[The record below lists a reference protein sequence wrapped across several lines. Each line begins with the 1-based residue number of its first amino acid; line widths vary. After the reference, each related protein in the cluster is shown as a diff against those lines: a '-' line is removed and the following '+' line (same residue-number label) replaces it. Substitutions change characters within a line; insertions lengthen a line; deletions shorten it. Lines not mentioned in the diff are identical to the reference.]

1 MKLRKYKKK
10 YKSDY
15 NQYNLK
21 QRLVFCFLSFLFG
34 ILTIVIAALL
44 SQDKGMNIFVFYIYI
59 IIGYIISKSFNRI
72 LQFILIKTNVF
83 KYVPDDGITKYPYDS
98 KVDQKYRE
106 QYNIEYKQEMD
117 RYLAGKCFMYSIN
130 IAIFILVLIGD
141 GGIFAAIFASF
152 FLTLPFLFISYNG
165 EPIEMHVD
173 GNIDIYRSN
182 NDNNNHQSTK
192 KSKPFFKTVHYTD
205 QFGNYKGSSTTY
217 DWGGG
222 FKTTE
227 FKNGSG
233 QKTGE
238 VKSFNLFGDD
248 DDDK

>member
-72 LQFILIKTNVF
+72 LQFILIKTKVF
-83 KYVPDDGITKYPYDS
+83 KYVPDDGITMYPYDD
-98 KVDQKYRE
+98 KIDQKYRE
-106 QYNIEYKQEMD
+106 KYNIEYKQEMD

-152 FLTLPFLFISYNG
+152 LLTFPFLFISYKG
-165 EPIEMHVD
+165 EPIEMRVD
-173 GNIDIYRSN
+173 GNIDIYKNNNESN
-182 NDNNNHQSTK
+182 NQQVSK